1 MSAHGGPAP
10 EDLDDEALL
19 QELASLHG
27 TRHTT
32 LRHGAPDALVAH
44 TRRTTE
50 LEDEYLR
57 RFPER
62 EVDARRTRE
71 GARERPV

>member
-1 MSAHGGPAP
+1 MSAHDGGPNA
-10 EDLDDEALL
+10 EDLDDASLL

-32 LRHGAPDALVAH
+32 LRHGGSDALTVH

-62 EVDARRTRE
+62 EVDADRTRD
-71 GARERPV
+71 GARER